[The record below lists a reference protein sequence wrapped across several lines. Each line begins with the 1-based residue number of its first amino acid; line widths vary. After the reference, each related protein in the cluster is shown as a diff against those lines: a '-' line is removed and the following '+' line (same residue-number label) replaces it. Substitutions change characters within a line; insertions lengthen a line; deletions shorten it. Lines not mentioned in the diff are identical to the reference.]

1 MEGLVHS
8 KEGLISIARHSLF
21 CFPEYQQD
29 QRFNIPTFIFFR
41 SSFRN
46 YKKKDSGNLIE

>member
-21 CFPEYQQD
+21 CVPEYQQD
-29 QRFNIPTFIFFR
+29 QRERTFQLLYFSGPVLEILQ
-41 SSFRN
+41 
-46 YKKKDSGNLIE
+46 KKKDPTI

>member
-21 CFPEYQQD
+21 CFPEYQEIQHSN
-29 QRFNIPTFIFFR
+29 FYTFVVVVHLDFTKNKIVI
-41 SSFRN
+41 N
-46 YKKKDSGNLIE
+46 CDE